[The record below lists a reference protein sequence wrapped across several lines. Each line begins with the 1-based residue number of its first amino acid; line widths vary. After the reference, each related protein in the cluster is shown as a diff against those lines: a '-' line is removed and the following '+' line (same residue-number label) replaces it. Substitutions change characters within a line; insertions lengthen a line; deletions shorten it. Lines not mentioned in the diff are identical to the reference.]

1 MPKRLNPA
9 RTDIEP
15 EIEPEIPDPWPTQ
28 QARPGWS
35 GILIFAVATAAVV
48 DGVLLYRKYRGKRRR

>member
-1 MPKRLNPA
+1 MAKRLNRAPPE
-9 RTDIEP
+9 IEP

-28 QARPGWS
+28 QSRPSWP

-48 DGVLLYRKYRGKRRR
+48 DGVLLYRKYKGKRRR